1 MSLEADVVV
10 RRGALEVRA
19 ALSVERGETV
29 AVVGPNGAGKSTL
42 LRCLAGLLPIEEGTI
57 SVDGTVLDDPSL
69 DVLVAPEHR
78 SFGVVF
84 QDHLLFPHLTALD
97 NVAFGLRARGVRRSE
112 ARATSA
118 EWLERLGL
126 GSCSSSLPA
135 ALSGGQAQRVA
146 LARALATQPRVL
158 LLDEP
163 LAALD
168 ASTRVAV
175 RTELRRHLE
184 SFDGMRVL
192 VTHDPVDA
200 NALADR
206 VVVLEAGR
214 VVQQGALAEV
224 AASPRSRFVAD
235 LVGVNLVEGVVG
247 GGVLVTAAGARVVI
261 ADAVDGPA
269 LAVIRPHS
277 VVVSR
282 RAEEGSA
289 RNRWA
294 ATIASIDRR
303 GDRARLVLEGELPL
317 LADITVD
324 ALEQLGLRPGDEVH
338 AAVKATDIEVDQ

>member
-19 ALSVERGETV
+19 ALRVESGETV

-42 LRCLAGLLPIEEGTI
+42 LRCLAGLLPIDEGSI

-78 SFGVVF
+78 PVGVVF

-97 NVAFGLRARGVRRSE
+97 NVAFGLRARGMRHRE
-112 ARATSA
+112 ARAA
-118 EWLERLGL
+118 AGVWLERLGL
-126 GSCSSSLPA
+126 GSCSSSLPS

-175 RTELRRHLE
+175 RSELRRHLQ

-200 NALADR
+200 HALADR

-214 VVQQGALAEV
+214 VVQEGALSEV

>member
-42 LRCLAGLLPIEEGTI
+42 LRCLAGLLPIDEGTI

-78 SFGVVF
+78 PFGVVF

-200 NALADR
+200 YALADR

>member
-1 MSLEADVVV
+1 MSLAADVVV

-42 LRCLAGLLPIEEGTI
+42 LWCLAGLLPIEEGTI

-78 SFGVVF
+78 PFGVVF

-200 NALADR
+200 YALADR

>member
-10 RRGALEVRA
+10 RRGVLELRA
-19 ALSVERGETV
+19 ALRVESGETV

-78 SFGVVF
+78 PFGVVF

-200 NALADR
+200 YALADR

>member
-1 MSLEADVVV
+1 MSLKADVVV
-10 RRGALEVRA
+10 RHGALEVRA

-168 ASTRVAV
+168 ASTRVTV

-261 ADAVDGPA
+261 ADAVDGPT

-317 LADITVD
+317 VAEITVD

>member
-10 RRGALEVRA
+10 RLGVLELRA
-19 ALSVERGETV
+19 ALRVESGETV

-42 LRCLAGLLPIEEGTI
+42 LRCLAGLLPIDEGSI

-69 DVLVAPEHR
+69 DVHVAPEHR
-78 SFGVVF
+78 PVGVVF

-97 NVAFGLRARGVRRSE
+97 NVAFGLRARGMSRRE
-112 ARATSA
+112 ARAA
-118 EWLERLGL
+118 ALVWLERLGL

-175 RTELRRHLE
+175 RSELRRHLQ

-200 NALADR
+200 HALADR
-206 VVVLEAGR
+206 IVVLEAGR
-214 VVQQGALAEV
+214 VVQEGALSEV

-261 ADAVDGPA
+261 ADAADGPT

>member
-42 LRCLAGLLPIEEGTI
+42 LRCLAGLLPIDEGTI

-78 SFGVVF
+78 PFGVVF

-200 NALADR
+200 YALADR
-206 VVVLEAGR
+206 VVVLEGGR

-235 LVGVNLVEGVVG
+235 LVGVNLVEGVVS